1 MSLYQPHEVRV
12 IDEKICLDEKLG
24 KLASFIARPDSGFE
38 LLHET
43 DQDLMR
49 KQLEAMS
56 SYSAALAQR
65 IARFKP
71 RKEALNLP
79 VIDMSALADTV
90 APGVRFKDGAQ

>member
-1 MSLYQPHEVRV
+1 MNLYQPHETRV
-12 IDEKICLDEKLG
+12 IDEKIGLDEKRS
-24 KLASFIARPDSGFE
+24 KLAKFIALPDSGFE

-56 SYSAALAQR
+56 SYSKILAQR

-90 APGVRFKDGAQ
+90 VPGVGFKDGAR

>member
-1 MSLYQPHEVRV
+1 MNLYQPHETRV
-12 IDEKICLDEKLG
+12 IDEKIGLDEKSN

-56 SYSAALAQR
+56 SYSKILAQR

-71 RKEALNLP
+71 RKEVLNLP

-90 APGVRFKDGAQ
+90 VPGVGFKDGAR

>member
-49 KQLEAMS
+49 KQLDAMS
-56 SYSAALAQR
+56 SYSAVLAQR

-71 RKEALNLP
+71 RKEVLNLP
-79 VIDMSALADTV
+79 VIDMSALAD
-90 APGVRFKDGAQ
+90 AALPGVGFKDGAR

>member
-1 MSLYQPHEVRV
+1 MNLYQPHETRV
-12 IDEKICLDEKLG
+12 IDEKIGLDEKSS

-56 SYSAALAQR
+56 SYSKILAKR

-71 RKEALNLP
+71 RKEALKPP

-90 APGVRFKDGAQ
+90 VPGIGFKDGAR

>member
-1 MSLYQPHEVRV
+1 MNLYQPHETRV
-12 IDEKICLDEKLG
+12 IDEKIGLDEKSN

-56 SYSAALAQR
+56 SYSKILAKR

-71 RKEALNLP
+71 RKEALKLP
-79 VIDMSALADTV
+79 VIDMGALADTAV
-90 APGVRFKDGAQ
+90 PGVGLKDGAR